1 MMKIVYRP
9 QLLHRRPH
17 LEERFRRHTMTNDNA
32 FLSLS
37 QGMAQAAETAGASIV
52 RVEARRRLPATG
64 IVYAAGLV
72 LTASHVVEREDDI
85 RVGLP
90 AGQVVVASLVGRD
103 PGSDL
108 AVLRL
113 TETADLP
120 SAAILREPARVGQL
134 VLALGRPGD
143 DGIQASLGVVS
154 AVRGPA
160 RAGRGSLLDQYIR
173 TDAVPYPGFSGGP
186 LVDAAGQVIGVN
198 TSGLAR
204 SAALTL
210 PAEMAWQVA
219 AALAEHGY
227 VRRGYLG
234 IRSQPVEIPAA
245 QQDALGRAQRRGLL
259 LVGIEED
266 SPAQSGGLLVGDIV
280 TAIQDQPVSDPEDL
294 SLRLARAPGQALP
307 IQVLRGGR
315 SEVITVT
322 IGERKPGA

>member
-1 MMKIVYRP
+1 MAN
-9 QLLHRRPH
+9 
-17 LEERFRRHTMTNDNA
+17 ENA

-37 QGMAQAAETAGASIV
+37 QGMARAAETAGASIV

-64 IVYAAGLV
+64 IVYAPGLV
-72 LTASHVVEREDDI
+72 LTASHVVEREEDI

-90 AGQVVVASLVGRD
+90 EGQVMGASLVGRD

-113 TETADLP
+113 SEQADLP
-120 SAAILREPARVGQL
+120 PAAVLREPARVGLL
-134 VLALGRPGD
+134 VLALGRPGN

-160 RAGRGSLLDQYIR
+160 RAGRASLLDQYIR

-204 SAALTL
+204 GAALTI
-210 PAEMAWQVA
+210 PAEWAWQVA

-245 QQDALGRAQRRGLL
+245 QQEALGRTQRRGLL
-259 LVGIEED
+259 LVGVEED
-266 SPAQSGGLLVGDIV
+266 SPAQRGGLLVGDIV
-280 TAIQDQPVSDPEDL
+280 TALQEQPVSDPEDL

-307 IQVLRGGR
+307 IQLLRGGR
-315 SEVITVT
+315 VEGITVT

>member
-1 MMKIVYRP
+1 
-9 QLLHRRPH
+9 
-17 LEERFRRHTMTNDNA
+17 MTNDNA

-204 SAALTL
+204 GAALTL

-219 AALAEHGY
+219 VALAEHGY

-245 QQDALGRAQRRGLL
+245 QQDALGRTQRRGLL

>member
-1 MMKIVYRP
+1 
-9 QLLHRRPH
+9 
-17 LEERFRRHTMTNDNA
+17 MTNDNA
-32 FLSLS
+32 YLSLS

-204 SAALTL
+204 GAALTL

-219 AALAEHGY
+219 VALAEHGY

-245 QQDALGRAQRRGLL
+245 QQDALGRTQRRGLL

>member
-1 MMKIVYRP
+1 MAN
-9 QLLHRRPH
+9 
-17 LEERFRRHTMTNDNA
+17 ENA

-37 QGMAQAAETAGASIV
+37 QGMARAAETAGVSIV

-64 IVYAAGLV
+64 IVYAPGLV
-72 LTASHVVEREDDI
+72 LTASHVVEREEDI

-90 AGQVVVASLVGRD
+90 EGQVMGASLVGRD

-113 TETADLP
+113 SEQAELP
-120 SAAILREPARVGQL
+120 SAAVLREPARVGLL
-134 VLALGRPGD
+134 VLALGRPGN

-160 RAGRGSLLDQYIR
+160 RAGRASLLDQYIR

-204 SAALTL
+204 GAALTI
-210 PAEMAWQVA
+210 PAEWAWQVA

-245 QQDALGRAQRRGLL
+245 QQEALGRTQRRGLL
-259 LVGIEED
+259 LVGVEED
-266 SPAQSGGLLVGDIV
+266 SPAQRGGLLVGDIV
-280 TAIQDQPVSDPEDL
+280 TALQEQPVSDPEDL

-307 IQVLRGGR
+307 IQLLRGGR
-315 SEVITVT
+315 VEGITVT